1 VGLVKKKVWLFSSIF
16 TVCLSTYLYFHS
28 PNVYQDI
35 KKTDID
41 LYQTVERN
49 KEWVIVF
56 DKGINELLL
65 NSDNIYVLDDRN
77 NHIPVK
83 IQREDNSTI
92 KILPP
97 KEGYKT
103 GTNYYLFIN
112 KDLDI
117 EHLGRDTQ
125 QKEYKIAFKVD
136 KNV

>member
-1 VGLVKKKVWLFSSIF
+1 MKKKILLFSSIF
-16 TVCLSTYLYFHS
+16 TVCISTYLYFNS
-28 PNVYQDI
+28 PNVHQTI
-35 KKTDID
+35 KKADTD

-56 DKGINELLL
+56 DEGINESLL
-65 NSDNIYVLDDRN
+65 NSDNTYVLDERN
-77 NHIPVK
+77 NYIPVK
-83 IQREDNSTI
+83 IQRENNVTI

-103 GTNYYLFIN
+103 GSNYYLFIN
-112 KDLDI
+112 KELDLKD
-117 EHLGRDTQ
+117 LGKDTQ

>member
-1 VGLVKKKVWLFSSIF
+1 MKKKILLFSSIF
-16 TVCLSTYLYFHS
+16 TVCLSTYLYFNS
-28 PNVYQDI
+28 PNIHQDI
-35 KKTDID
+35 QQTDID
-41 LYQTVERN
+41 SYQTVERN

-56 DKGINELLL
+56 DKGINESLL

-83 IQREDNSTI
+83 IQRENNVTI

-97 KEGYKT
+97 KEGYKM
-103 GTNYYLFIN
+103 GSNYYLFIN
-112 KDLDI
+112 RNLDL
-117 EHLGRDTQ
+117 EHLGKETQ

>member
-1 VGLVKKKVWLFSSIF
+1 MKKKILLFSSIF
-16 TVCLSTYLYFHS
+16 TVCISTYLYFNS
-28 PNVYQDI
+28 PNVHQTI
-35 KKTDID
+35 KKADTD

-56 DKGINELLL
+56 DEGINESLL
-65 NSDNIYVLDDRN
+65 NSDNIYVLDERN
-77 NHIPVK
+77 NYIPVK
-83 IQREDNSTI
+83 IQRENNVTI

-103 GTNYYLFIN
+103 GSNYYLFIN
-112 KDLDI
+112 KELDLKD
-117 EHLGRDTQ
+117 LGKDTQ

>member
-1 VGLVKKKVWLFSSIF
+1 VEKKVLLFSSIF
-16 TVCLSTYLYFHS
+16 TVCLSTYLYFYS
-28 PNVYQDI
+28 PNVHQDM

-41 LYQTVERN
+41 SYQTVECN

-56 DKGINELLL
+56 DQGINESLL

-77 NHIPVK
+77 NHIAVK
-83 IQREDNSTI
+83 IQREDNVTI

-103 GTNYYLFIN
+103 GRNYYLFIN
-112 KDLDI
+112 KDLDL
-117 EHLGRDTQ
+117 EHSEKDTQ